1 MINLIFPLE
10 LSVRPP
16 GPIEGFIREVSVNE
30 LLECDLVAGWRLQAQ
45 PQQEVRTLLA
55 LCYGFQGAP
64 EMLMKLFCRHGD
76 WRGPPGS
83 VVIIIII
90 IIIIDIIIQGSVLR
104 LQQGGQPGDR
114 PGRGRQQRGG
124 KEQSHGRGPVHGTG
138 DGGTAGLFLYPASSI
153 YLEWSFPNL
162 SDFYFV
168 PRLVPA
174 CPMCPCS
181 DERTTT
187 FTLSLSLVTCFRT
200 HNEDIQDIELE
211 KDYQLAIN
219 LLPLC

>member
-30 LLECDLVAGWRLQAQ
+30 LLECDLVAVWRLQAQ

-104 LQQGGQPGDR
+104 LQQRGQPGDR

-138 DGGTAGLFLYPASSI
+138 DGGTVGLFLYPASSI
-153 YLEWSFPNL
+153 YLELPKP
-162 SDFYFV
+162 V
-168 PRLVPA
+168 RLLL
-174 CPMCPCS
+174 CPQTRPCVS
-181 DERTTT
+181 NVSMFRREDDN
-187 FTLSLSLVTCFRT
+187 FHPLLVTC
-200 HNEDIQDIELE
+200 D
-211 KDYQLAIN
+211 
-219 LLPLC
+219 LLPHSQ

>member
-30 LLECDLVAGWRLQAQ
+30 LLECDLVAVWRLQAQ

-90 IIIIDIIIQGSVLR
+90 IIIIDIIIQESVLR

-124 KEQSHGRGPVHGTG
+124 KEQSHGRGPVHCTE
-138 DGGTAGLFLYPASSI
+138 DGGTVGLFLYPASSI
-153 YLEWSFPNL
+153 YLELPKP
-162 SDFYFV
+162 V
-168 PRLVPA
+168 RLLL
-174 CPMCPCS
+174 CPQTRPCVS
-181 DERTTT
+181 KVSMFRREDDN
-187 FTLSLSLVTCFRT
+187 FHPLLVTC
-200 HNEDIQDIELE
+200 D
-211 KDYQLAIN
+211 
-219 LLPLC
+219 LLPHSQ